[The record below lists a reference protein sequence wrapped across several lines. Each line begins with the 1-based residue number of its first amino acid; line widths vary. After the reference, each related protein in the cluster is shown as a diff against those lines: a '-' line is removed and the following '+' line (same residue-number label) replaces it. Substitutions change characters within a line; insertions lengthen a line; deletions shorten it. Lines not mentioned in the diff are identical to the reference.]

1 MAKIPPH
8 KLPYRP
14 CVGIMLINR
23 DGRVWIGR
31 RSDEPNDEGAGQW
44 WQMPQGG
51 IDPGEHPLKAAA
63 RELFEETGVHSAEF
77 LAEAPQWYYYD
88 LPPHLL
94 GVSWGGR
101 YRGQKQRW
109 FAFRFLGDDREINIA
124 PQDHKPEFDQ
134 WRWVKIDEVTSL
146 IVPFKRQVY
155 EQVVDALR
163 PLVS

>member
-1 MAKIPPH
+1 MEKIPPRE
-8 KLPYRP
+8 LPYRP

-23 DGRVWIGR
+23 HDRVWMGR
-31 RSDEPNDEGAGQW
+31 RSDKPDEEGIGQW

-51 IDPGEHPLKAAA
+51 IDEGEDPLKAAV
-63 RELFEETGVHSAEF
+63 RELFEETGVRSVEF
-77 LAEAPQWYYYD
+77 MAEAPAWYYYD
-88 LPPHLL
+88 LPPHLV

-124 PQDHKPEFDQ
+124 LPDHKPEFDQ

-155 EQVVDALR
+155 EQVVNAFR
-163 PLVS
+163 PFVS